1 MNFDIKSEPRKRSW
15 IIFDIESAVIDESGH
30 KRYQQI
36 ERWTPGDGD
45 DDKPGRRGYK
55 RAEDP
60 LKTPRWVFQTI
71 TTACAM
77 VLTEHPDGNAD
88 VSRFVTMSAPDHSE
102 RDIVE
107 GLLQVFA
114 DAPAEADL
122 ASWAGSFHDLPM
134 LVCAAMRHG
143 LTLPGAWRWLAF
155 GGDGRQRHVDFA
167 RVATAN
173 MKMKPIHES
182 ELLAAFDIPAKLS
195 APAFAVARLIE
206 AGQWDL
212 VQEQCEGD
220 VIATALLL
228 CRWRKLHDDRVDADV
243 AEDRILRRV
252 CELRAGRGYV
262 PALEARRA
270 SRFHALMNQAARDAE
285 VLAPWL
291 DTRAA

>member
-1 MNFDIKSEPRKRSW
+1 MTTNIKSETRTRSW
-15 IIFDIESAVIDESGH
+15 IIVDLESAVTDEAGH
-30 KRYQQI
+30 RRYQQM
-36 ERWTPGDGD
+36 ERYVPRD
-45 DDKPGRRGYK
+45 DDDNQIGRRGYK
-55 RAEDP
+55 RADDP
-60 LKTPRWVFQTI
+60 LKTPRWIFQSI

-88 VSRFVTMSAPDHSE
+88 VTRLVTMSAPDHTE
-102 RDIVE
+102 KEIVQ
-107 GLLQVFA
+107 GLLDVLA
-114 DAPAEADL
+114 DAPADTDL
-122 ASWAGSFHDLPM
+122 VSWAGSFHDLPM
-134 LVCAAMRHG
+134 LVCAAMRYG
-143 LTLPGAWRWLAF
+143 LTLPGNWRWLAF

-182 ELLAAFDIPAKLS
+182 ELLAAFDIPSKLS

-206 AGQWDL
+206 NGHWDL

-228 CRWRKLHDDRVDADV
+228 CRWRKLHDPRVDADV

-262 PALEARRA
+262 AALEAHRRR
-270 SRFHALMNQAARDAE
+270 RFAAQYARAANDAAA
-285 VLAPWL
+285 LAPWL
-291 DTRAA
+291 DTHVA

>member
-1 MNFDIKSEPRKRSW
+1 MKTDNTNEPRGARSY
-15 IIFDIESAVIDESGH
+15 IFFDIESAVTDETGH
-30 KRYQQI
+30 RRYQQM
-36 ERWTPGDGD
+36 ERWAPKSD
-45 DDKPGRRGYK
+45 DQPSRRGYT

-60 LKTPRWVFQTI
+60 LTTPRWAFQSI
-71 TTACAM
+71 VTACAM
-77 VLTEHPDGNAD
+77 VLTEHADGNVD
-88 VSRFVTMSAPDHSE
+88 VTRLVTLSAPDHDE
-102 RDIVE
+102 REIVE

-114 DAPAEADL
+114 DAPADADL
-122 ASWAGSFHDLPM
+122 ASWAGSFHDLPL
-134 LVCAAMRHG
+134 LVCAAMKHG
-143 LTLPGAWRWLAF
+143 LTLPSGWKWLAF

-173 MKMKPIHES
+173 MKMKPIHQS

-220 VIATALLL
+220 VISTALLL
-228 CRWRKLHDDRVDADV
+228 ARWRKLHDPRCDADA

-252 CELRAGRGYV
+252 AELRAGRRYV

-270 SRFHALMNQAARDAE
+270 QRFHASVVKANDDAAT
-285 VLAPWL
+285 VAPWL
-291 DTRAA
+291 NTQAA